1 MCLFTFSSYATAQ
14 EIAVNFIANASLR
27 ITDGEHVIF
36 TDFPYLSGA
45 FGHIIY
51 TYPYFVEQN
60 KDVTTLITNRFN
72 DHLDPEKILTLDMAF
87 ISPWLYENARRAD
100 ALPNTKKLKNDQHK
114 ENEIIPN
121 CFTCAISER
130 GDFIPFE

>member
-27 ITDGEHVIF
+27 ITDGEQVIF

-72 DHLDPEKILTLDMAF
+72 DHLDPEKLLTLDMAF
-87 ISPWLYENARRAD
+87 ISPWLYEMPEGQMRFLIQR
-100 ALPNTKKLKNDQHK
+100 
-114 ENEIIPN
+114 
-121 CFTCAISER
+121 S
-130 GDFIPFE
+130 

>member
-1 MCLFTFSSYATAQ
+1 LAILSTHILF
-14 EIAVNFIANASLR
+14 
-27 ITDGEHVIF
+27 
-36 TDFPYLSGA
+36 
-45 FGHIIY
+45 
-51 TYPYFVEQN
+51 FVEQN

-72 DHLDPEKILTLDMAF
+72 DHLDPEKLLTLDMAF
-87 ISPWLYENARRAD
+87 ISPRLYENARRAD

-121 CFTCAISER
+121 CFTCVIPER